1 MTTAPVSPP
10 RTASLT
16 PPITS
21 PVSRT
26 AVATARLIAVNTLYT
41 VAFLLGTYWVWSA
54 LAALVLGH
62 ERTWPALWCLAMGV
76 GTWTLLAI
84 GGRQS

>member
-10 RTASLT
+10 PTASLT

-26 AVATARLIAVNTLYT
+26 AVDTARRIAVSTLYT

-54 LAALVLGH
+54 LATLVLGH
-62 ERTWPALWCLAMGV
+62 ERTLPALWCLSMGV
-76 GTWTLLAI
+76 GTWALLAI